1 MAASATFAED
11 ELGRKWDKCLTD
23 AVLKMGGGLLVGSVV
38 SLLFFKRRSWPIIL
52 GTGFGIGMAYA
63 NCERDLN
70 STITCDSTAKQTKG
84 KK

>member
-1 MAASATFAED
+1 MAASTTFAED

-23 AVLKMGGGLLVGSVV
+23 VVLKMGGGLAVGTLM
-38 SLLFFKRRSWPIIL
+38 SLLFFKRKSWPVIL

-63 NCERDLN
+63 NCERSINN
-70 STITCDSTAKQTKG
+70 SLCEPTAKSANKE